1 MFNGQVINEL
11 IEKNKAKKVDV
22 YTYAEISKAAL
33 DNLIKG
39 ANLPNCKTLERIADF
54 FGVSMD
60 VFFNREKPYQTF
72 STNDL
77 NNLQLFKDKIEL
89 LEKLL
94 EEKDKRIALLENL
107 SQALSKK

>member
-1 MFNGQVINEL
+1 
-11 IEKNKAKKVDV
+11 
-22 YTYAEISKAAL
+22 
-33 DNLIKG
+33 
-39 ANLPNCKTLERIADF
+39 
-54 FGVSMD
+54 MD

-107 SQALSKK
+107 NQALSKK

>member
-1 MFNGQVINEL
+1 MYNGNIIKQLLAEKKIQNKEL
-11 IEKNKAKKVDV
+11 LNYLGTEANSSLSQIVNGNPTVRRLEKV
-22 YTYAEISKAAL
+22 
-33 DNLIKG
+33 
-39 ANLPNCKTLERIADF
+39 ADF

-77 NNLQLFKDKIEL
+77 SNLQLFKDKIEL

-107 SQALSKK
+107 NQELSKK

>member
-1 MFNGQVINEL
+1 MYNGNIIKQLLAEKKIQNKEL
-11 IEKNKAKKVDV
+11 LNYLGTEANSSLSHPTVRRLEKV
-22 YTYAEISKAAL
+22 
-33 DNLIKG
+33 
-39 ANLPNCKTLERIADF
+39 ADF

-107 SQALSKK
+107 NQALSKK

>member
-1 MFNGQVINEL
+1 MFKGYIISSL
-11 IEKNKAKKVDV
+11 IENSNVKKVDV
-22 YTYAEISKAAL
+22 YRYANIEKVTL
-33 DNLIKG
+33 DNIIKG
-39 ANLPNCKTLERIADF
+39 TSIPNCKTLERIADF

-107 SQALSKK
+107 NQALSKK